1 MQQVQTLRDAGVPV
15 TVLLMS
21 GRPMFVNPE
30 LNRSDA
36 FVASWLPGTEA
47 SGIADVLFADS
58 QGNVAFDMTGQL
70 SFQLAGRRNKP
81 EQREFT
87 RGCQPI

>member
-1 MQQVQTLRDAGVPV
+1 GDLQSLDWSANSPLLQVQALREAGVPV
-15 TVLLMS
+15 TTLLIS

-47 SGIADVLFADS
+47 SGIADVLFTD
-58 QGNVAFDMTGQL
+58 
-70 SFQLAGRRNKP
+70 
-81 EQREFT
+81 
-87 RGCQPI
+87 